1 MTDPQLFADSP
12 ASDPQVVPAAA
23 SSGEPRTRATR
34 RGTVPAGMP
43 LAARLRPR
51 NLDEYVG
58 QLDALGPGKPLR
70 AMLDRGDL
78 RSLLLWGPPGVG
90 KTSLATVIAAHVEA
104 VWTELS
110 AVSAGVKDVRRVIEE
125 GRSRLEL
132 RGRRTVL
139 FIDEIHRFNKGQQ
152 DALLPGV
159 ESGWITL
166 IGATTENPFFELNA
180 PLLSRCQLVRLE
192 PLTADDIATLL
203 DRACTD
209 PVRGFGG
216 RITLTDEARA
226 HLIAVGDGDARASL
240 SALEVAAAA
249 EGVTGPPSAAPD
261 ALAPGTTDATGTTGT
276 TGAPDALA
284 PGATGAP
291 DAAGDGPD
299 TEVVQLDL
307 DAVADAMQRFRYDKA
322 ADGHYDQVSAFI
334 KSLRGSDPDAA
345 TYWLLRMLE
354 SGEDP
359 RFLARRMVIFASED
373 VGLADRQALP
383 LAVAAFDALDKVGLP
398 EARYA
403 LVHTAIALA
412 VAPKSNS
419 VARALATGT
428 EVVRGAGNLDVPAHL
443 RDAHYRGAQ
452 RLGHGAGY
460 DYPHDDPSGF
470 AAGQRYL
477 PDALAGTVLYTPSG
491 HGHEGPVADHLAGL
505 RERARQAG
513 RDGRPSDASPRTTTG
528 PRTTTDPGTTA
539 SSGTTTN
546 DTDRPERT

>member
-12 ASDPQVVPAAA
+12 GSTDAPTASAGRAEPTTR
-23 SSGEPRTRATR
+23 SSRPGR
-34 RGTVPAGMP
+34 VPAGMP

-51 NLDEYVG
+51 DLGEYVG
-58 QLDALGPGKPLR
+58 QLDALGTGKPLR

-110 AVSAGVKDVRRVIEE
+110 AVSAGVKDVRQVIEE

-192 PLTADDIATLL
+192 PLTAADVGTLL

-216 RITLTDEARA
+216 RIALTDEARA

-249 EGVTGPPSAAPD
+249 AGVTGPSSAAPD
-261 ALAPGTTDATGTTGT
+261 AA
-276 TGAPDALA
+276 
-284 PGATGAP
+284 
-291 DAAGDGPD
+291 AAGASGDGSETRTD
-299 TEVVQLDL
+299 SGSDAEVVQLHL
-307 DAVADAMQRFRYDKA
+307 AAVADAMRRFRYDKA

-345 TYWLLRMLE
+345 AYWLLRMLE

-403 LVHTAIALA
+403 LVHAAIALA

-428 EVVRGAGNLDVPAHL
+428 ELVRRAGNLDVPAHL

-477 PDALAGTVLYTPSG
+477 PDALVGTVLYAPSG

-513 RDGRPSDASPRTTTG
+513 RDGPSDASPRTTTRA
-528 PRTTTDPGTTA
+528 PTTTT
-539 SSGTTTN
+539 SGTTTT